1 MENNIVKYVKPMI
14 PEYQLYSKRLDTFQ
28 EKGWPIG
35 LSQSPVELSSAGFFY
50 TGMSDKVICFSCSGG
65 LNKWKKS
72 DIPLDEHLKSFP
84 ECMFARLLTSKTSVY
99 KSENSSIQN
108 VSIDQEKEYK
118 LQESNCE
125 NNKQDADA
133 VPLSRRF
140 CSLFSRRS
148 IPPQEENKENEK
160 HVEIVDELKLCK
172 VCMTEERNVA
182 IAPCGHFVLCNLC
195 ASCISQCPICRS
207 NVKHFV
213 KIYFS

>member
-1 MENNIVKYVKPMI
+1 MDNNFVKYVKPLI
-14 PEYQLYSKRLDTFQ
+14 PQYQLYSKRLNTFH
-28 EKGWPIG
+28 EKEWPIG
-35 LSQSPVELSSAGFFY
+35 LSQSPVELALAGFFY
-50 TGMSDKVICFSCSGG
+50 TGISDKVICFSCSGG

-72 DIPLDEHLKSFP
+72 DIPLTEHLRSFP
-84 ECMFARLLTSKTSVY
+84 ECMFIRLLTPKNSVY
-99 KSENSSIQN
+99 KSEMSSMETL
-108 VSIDQEKEYK
+108 SINQEKEQK
-118 LQESNCE
+118 LPEQNCG

-133 VPLSRRF
+133 ATLSRRF

-148 IPPQEENKENEK
+148 IPPQEENKGNEK
-160 HVEIVDELKLCK
+160 HGGIVDELKLCK

-207 NVKHFV
+207 NVKHFA